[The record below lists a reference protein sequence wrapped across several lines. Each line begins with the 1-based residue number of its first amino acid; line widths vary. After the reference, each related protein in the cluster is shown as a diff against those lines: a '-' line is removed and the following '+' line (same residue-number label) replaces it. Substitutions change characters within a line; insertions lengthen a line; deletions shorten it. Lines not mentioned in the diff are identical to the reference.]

1 MGRIVFLTLYLGL
14 VSGRQ
19 PIELRAEPGIVAMRL
34 ELDGK
39 AVAELPS
46 PPWKTLV
53 DFGRG
58 LAPQKL
64 VAIGLD
70 RRGEEV
76 ARTEQ
81 TINVPRPVAEADVT
95 LEGRAFE
102 VRWQQRMNEE
112 PRKVDVRLDGKAL
125 AVRKN
130 RGTLPAVDMARPH
143 LLAATLDFTTGSA
156 RVERVIGGTLPDT
169 TGTELTATA
178 VRRQGSTVPA
188 TLDNC
193 FTADGHRLRA
203 RAVEK
208 PEALV
213 IVVRNP
219 NPHAAVYALG
229 QRQVAQSATD
239 RLLRDFARFDAGTN
253 VRLLWPIAQEYTGTD
268 LPTAQ
273 LFASTGDFDT
283 QSGGMLAH
291 LLTDGRGLAD
301 EGTAL
306 RLADAAAVAGVQAA
320 DGAHRRAVIVVL
332 DGSEDSSRYRPEDVR
347 RYLAEIGVPL
357 FVWTLYDPQPEVTA
371 AWGTVVNVSAHDK
384 LRKATDA
391 VKRELDSQ
399 RVVWLGADPIR
410 ALRANANPACGLAL
424 LAQR

>member
-1 MGRIVFLTLYLGL
+1 MARIVFLTLYLGL
-14 VSGRQ
+14 ISGRQ
-19 PIELRAEPGIVAMRL
+19 PIELRAEPGIVTIRL

-39 AVAELPS
+39 TVAELPA

-58 LAPQKL
+58 LAPRQL

-76 ARTEQ
+76 ARTAQ
-81 TINVPRPVAEADVT
+81 TINIPRPVAEADVT
-95 LEGRAFE
+95 VEGNDFE

-112 PRKVDVRLDGKAL
+112 PRRIDVRLDGKAL
-125 AVRKN
+125 SLRKN
-130 RGTLPAVDMARPH
+130 RGKLPAVDMNRPH
-143 LLAATLDFTTGSA
+143 ILTATLDFTTGST
-156 RVERVIGGTLPDT
+156 RVERVIGGTRPDT

-178 VRRQGSTVPA
+178 VRREGSPVPA
-188 TLDNC
+188 TLDDC
-193 FTADGHRLRA
+193 FSTDGRKLRA

-229 QRQVAQSATD
+229 QRQVSASHTD
-239 RLLRDFARFDAGTN
+239 RLLRDFARLDAGTN
-253 VRLLWPIAQEYTGTD
+253 VRLLWPVAQEYTGTD

-291 LLTDGRGLAD
+291 LLTDGTGLAD

-320 DGAHRRAVIVVL
+320 EGAHRRAVIVVL
-332 DGSEDSSRYRPEDVR
+332 DGSADASHYTPADVR
-347 RYLAEIGVPL
+347 QYLAAIGVPL
-357 FVWTLYDPQPEVTA
+357 FVWTLYDPQPELAA
-371 AWGTVVNVSAHDK
+371 AWGKVVNISAHDK

-391 VKRELDSQ
+391 VKRELDTQ
-399 RVVWLGADPIR
+399 RVVWLGTDPIH
-410 ALRANANPACGLAL
+410 ALRATAKPACGLAL
-424 LAQR
+424 LAR